1 MANSSANALVVLA
14 MTATALL
21 FTSASLRAQT
31 FAAAPISRVT
41 AKVADNVVCRTSS
54 NNSVADMPD
63 MSRGFVQGGTTP
75 EEVIVSFTGT
85 WPKPSSGTPAGAFIL
100 LEIDGSRVD
109 LTSTNGGLL
118 AHEGKATS
126 VSNGTHGF
134 TFVTQPIAP
143 GRHVA
148 KIRWFDN
155 FLNGTG
161 TICVAE
167 RSLVIHHQ

>member
-1 MANSSANALVVLA
+1 MVLVSAPAL
-14 MTATALL
+14 
-21 FTSASLRAQT
+21 LRAQT
-31 FAAAPISRVT
+31 ALADAPITRAT

-54 NNSVADMPD
+54 NNLVADMPD
-63 MSRGFVQGGTTP
+63 MSRGFVQGGTTSQ
-75 EEVIVSFTGT
+75 EVIVTFTGT

-100 LEIDGSRVD
+100 LEIDGTRVD

-118 AHEGKATS
+118 VHEGKASS

-134 TFVTQPIAP
+134 TFVTEPIAP

-155 FLNGTG
+155 FLSGTG

-167 RSLVIHHQ
+167 RSLVIQHQ